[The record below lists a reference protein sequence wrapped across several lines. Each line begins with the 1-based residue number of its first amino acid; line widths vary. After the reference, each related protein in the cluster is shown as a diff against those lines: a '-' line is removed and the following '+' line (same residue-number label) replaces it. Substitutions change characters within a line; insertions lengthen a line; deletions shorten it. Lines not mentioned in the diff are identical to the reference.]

1 VPGTYRDNFY
11 KKDHP
16 MQIHELSQ
24 VTDEVVEAFKHLMP
38 QLTDIAPPSR
48 DELEQIISSP
58 SSRLFLARDPDAN
71 GKIIGTSTLAAY
83 HTPTGVHAWIED
95 VIVDT
100 DYRGRGIGEA
110 LSRIAIEAAV
120 GMRAKSISLTSNP
133 SREAANRL
141 YQRLG
146 FVKWETNLYRYPM
159 T

>member
-1 VPGTYRDNFY
+1 
-11 KKDHP
+11 

-24 VTDEVVEAFKHLMP
+24 VTDEVLEALRHLMP

-58 SSRLFLARDPDAN
+58 ACRLFLARDPDTN
-71 GKIIGTSTLAAY
+71 GKIIGTATLAAY
-83 HTPTGVHAWIED
+83 QTPTGVHAWIED
-95 VIVDT
+95 VVVDT